1 MKNILMVLNYNNF
14 EETQLFV
21 RNALAFSFF
30 EHIVVVD
37 NDSSDDS
44 YPSLV
49 TFFKQNKNV
58 TILLSPNNRGYAGG
72 NNYGLEFIVNRFD
85 LRDAVY
91 IANPDVKL
99 NIEALQAINHVLL
112 HDVNNHVGLVT
123 TNIVGQKAAWKCLG
137 FYKSVIIESYIFRK
151 FFHNK
156 YLKLKYYPEII
167 SLRYPVDVVTGA
179 FFATTLD
186 TIKEIGY
193 FDNHTFLYMEE
204 DILAKRI
211 KEKGK
216 QSYLIG
222 TEQIVHLGG
231 TSTGNVLSELKRKR
245 ILNKSKKYYYK
256 EYLSVNVVQL
266 LLFNIIST
274 IDISILYLKKYYRKI
289 KDEKFT

>member
-1 MKNILMVLNYNNF
+1 MVLNYNNF

-112 HDVNNHVGLVT
+112 NDVNNHVGLVT

>member
-1 MKNILMVLNYNNF
+1 MVLNYNNF

-21 RNALAFSFF
+21 RSALAFSFF

-44 YPSLV
+44 YPSLMA
-49 TFFKQNKNV
+49 FFKRNENV

-112 HDVNNHVGLVT
+112 NDVNNYVGLVT
-123 TNIVGQKAAWKCLG
+123 TNIVGQKSAWKFLG
-137 FYKSVIIESYIFRK
+137 FYKSVFIESYFFRK

-156 YLKLKYYPEII
+156 YLKLKYYPEIT
-167 SLRYPVDVVTGA
+167 SLKYPVDVVTGA
-179 FFATTLD
+179 FFATVLN

-193 FDNHTFLYMEE
+193 FDSHTFLYMEE

-222 TEQIVHLGG
+222 AEQIMHLGG

-256 EYLSVNVVQL
+256 EYLNVNFVQL
-266 LLFNIIST
+266 FLFNIIAT
-274 IDISILYLKKYYRKI
+274 LDISILYFKKYYRKI